1 MLLLTVI
8 ILIIKIIISIAIWS
22 ENNEYGAADAALGVE
37 WSQLYISTRTVI
49 VTILVYS
56 NHHHHFQQ
64 QSPLSIS
71 IHIVTD
77 IQKHAKCAKQLVLIF
92 GASADFRQ
100 IYTVFLPF
108 MLISSVSS
116 LISGTLT
123 RQALI
128 RTVMFTRKS
137 PHSAPSQ
144 YTLTKDETK
153 SER

>member
-8 ILIIKIIISIAIWS
+8 ILIISIAIWW

-49 VTILVYS
+49 ITILMYS
-56 NHHHHFQQ
+56 NHHHYFQQ

-77 IQKHAKCAKQLVLIF
+77 IQKHGNCAKQLVLVF

-100 IYTVFLPF
+100 IYT
-108 MLISSVSS
+108 IS
-116 LISGTLT
+116 LL
-123 RQALI
+123 LC
-128 RTVMFTRKS
+128 
-137 PHSAPSQ
+137 
-144 YTLTKDETK
+144 
-153 SER
+153 

>member
-8 ILIIKIIISIAIWS
+8 FLIISIAIWS

-56 NHHHHFQQ
+56 NHHHHHHHHRFQQ

-71 IHIVTD
+71 IHIVRD
-77 IQKHAKCAKQLVLIF
+77 IHANCAKQLVLVF

-100 IYTVFLPF
+100 IYTIFLLF

-123 RQALI
+123 RQAL
-128 RTVMFTRKS
+128 V
-137 PHSAPSQ
+137 
-144 YTLTKDETK
+144 
-153 SER
+153 